1 MRCRGLQELTIAP
14 YLSRFPFSALPHV
27 ALYYVP
33 GGIRVVSLQAHI
45 CFTILLAR
53 GTHPK
58 YGQHLAGQASITMT
72 LDRYSHW
79 IPSVGRHAADSMDEA
94 LR

>member
-1 MRCRGLQELTIAP
+1 LPWVAP
-14 YLSRFPFSALPHV
+14 YC
-27 ALYYVP
+27 VP
-33 GGIRVVSLQAHI
+33 VGVRVVSIQAHI

-58 YGQHLAGQASITMT
+58 YGQHLAGHASITMT
-72 LDRYSHW
+72 LDRCSHW
-79 IPSVGRHAADSMDEA
+79 IPSMGRHAADGMDEA